1 MIMEKLRIQDQ
12 KITLVD
18 QVEMRLMEYFNE
30 HDLRPG
36 SALPN
41 EMELSESLGVARTV
55 LREALSRLKMVG
67 MIESRTRRGMV
78 LSSPSLMGSIKRVV
92 NPLWMT
98 EETLLDMLEFRIV
111 LEIGCVGSI
120 FRNVTAEDIRELE
133 NIVAIGEAL
142 GDNKYAPVSEYSF
155 HTKLYEITGNRTISE
170 FQLII
175 HPLFDFIKDKYKDY
189 FEPIARKME
198 EEGTTVSH
206 EQLLDCIR
214 NNDEDGYYRAIRQH
228 FKLYTD
234 YMKVRKNQLNRSDFE
249 NEL

>member
-1 MIMEKLRIQDQ
+1 MIFMEKLKIQDQ

-30 HDLRPG
+30 HNLRPG

-41 EMELSESLGVARTV
+41 EMELAESLGVARTV

-78 LSSPSLMGSIKRVV
+78 LSSPSLMGSIRRVV

-111 LEIGCVGSI
+111 LEIGCIGSI
-120 FRNVTAEDIRELE
+120 FRNVTPDDIKELE
-133 NIVAIGEAL
+133 NIVSVGEKL
-142 GDNKYAPVSEYSF
+142 GDNKYAPVSEYRF
-155 HTKLYEITGNRTISE
+155 HTKLYEITGNKTISE

-175 HPLFDFIKDKYKDY
+175 HPLFDFIRDRYKDY
-189 FEPIARKME
+189 FEPIARRME
-198 EEGTTVSH
+198 EEKTSVSH
-206 EQLLDCIR
+206 EQLLECIR
-214 NNDEDGYYRAIRQH
+214 NNDEDGYYKAIRQH

-234 YMKVRKNQLNRSDFE
+234 YMKVRKTQLKGKD
-249 NEL
+249 NEY

>member
-133 NIVAIGEAL
+133 NTRFVMFLRPRRFGKSL
-142 GDNKYAPVSEYSF
+142 LVSMLQCYYDVHYAA
-155 HTKLYEITGNRTISE
+155 R
-170 FQLII
+170 
-175 HPLFDFIKDKYKDY
+175 FD
-189 FEPIARKME
+189 
-198 EEGTTVSH
+198 
-206 EQLLDCIR
+206 
-214 NNDEDGYYRAIRQH
+214 DG
-228 FKLYTD
+228 
-234 YMKVRKNQLNRSDFE
+234 
-249 NEL
+249 